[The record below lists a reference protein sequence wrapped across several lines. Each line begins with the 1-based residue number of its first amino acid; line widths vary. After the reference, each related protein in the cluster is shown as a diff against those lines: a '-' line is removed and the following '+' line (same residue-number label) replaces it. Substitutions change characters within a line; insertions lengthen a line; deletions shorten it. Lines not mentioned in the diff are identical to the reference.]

1 MARLRIACIVAA
13 LAIPAMAMAA
23 ASAQDGPATAPAYE
37 LQDPT
42 HELARDCM
50 NRMTRAPSSQ
60 INATV
65 RCTVNDRGRLDQ
77 CELVDPTSDAQRQ
90 RRVLTCLAEA
100 HRLEADD
107 LAALE
112 GEVIDIGLTIG

>member
-13 LAIPAMAMAA
+13 LAVPAMAIAA
-23 ASAQDGPATAPAYE
+23 GGGQDAATTAPAYE
-37 LQDPT
+37 LETPT

-50 NRMTRAPSSQ
+50 NRMTRAPSGQ

-100 HRLEADD
+100 HRIEADD
-107 LAALE
+107 PAALQ
-112 GEVIDIGLTIG
+112 GEVIDVGLTIG